1 MLGNGKNCLYC
12 DQPVQGRADKKFCDD
27 QCRNNYNNQLKAVKN
42 NVIRNINNA
51 LKKNRNILESIL
63 QNTDETIKVNR
74 EKLLQEGFQFK
85 YHTHQYVN
93 KKGNV
98 YVYCY
103 DFGYLE
109 LDRDPDWFL
118 VVRKKTVSK

>member
-1 MLGNGKNCLYC
+1 MYNEKKQCLYC
-12 DQPVQGRADKKFCDD
+12 EQVIQGRADKKFCDD

-42 NVIRNINNA
+42 NEIRNINNA
-51 LKKNRNILESIL
+51 LKKNRNILEDL
-63 QNTDETIKVNR
+63 LGNEDGTFKVNR

-85 YHTHQYVN
+85 YHTHHYVN

-103 DFGYLE
+103 DYGYLE
-109 LDRDPDWFL
+109 LDHDSDWFL
-118 VVRKKTVSK
+118 VVRKKSG